1 VAAVESNRG
10 SYLKWPAALADP
22 MNWDTRLIHEAQE
35 PDPLTG
41 SVNTPVYLTSTYVQS
56 APGVAKGFVYSRTGN
71 PTRAALERVIGSL
84 EGGVGALAFASGLAA
99 ASALFMAYP
108 AGSRIV
114 AGDDLYAGTRRLLGV
129 AATHGV
135 RVEHIDTTDLANV
148 RRAFADGPK
157 VDLLYLETPTNPL
170 LQVTDLRGAITIA
183 RRARARVAVDNTFA
197 SPVLQRPLELGAD
210 IVLHSSTK
218 YLGGHSDLIGG
229 ALAFRSRALLE
240 KYRWFQN
247 TQGGVPGPLDCF
259 LVLRGIHTL
268 GLRVRAH
275 TANAA
280 RVAKFLS
287 GHRRIRRALYPGLP
301 DHPGHRVAR
310 RQMDGYGGMVSAELK
325 GGVSE
330 ARRMVRRL
338 KVFTLAESL
347 GGVESLVNH
356 PALMTHRSVP
366 ADIRE
371 RQGITGGLLRFSVG
385 IEDAEDLVADLGQAL
400 A

>member
-1 VAAVESNRG
+1 M
-10 SYLKWPAALADP
+10 K
-22 MNWDTRLIHEAQE
+22 WDTRLLHEAQE

-41 SVNTPVYLTSTYVQS
+41 SVNPPVYLTSTYAQR
-56 APGVAKGFVYSRTGN
+56 APGKAKGFVYSRTGN
-71 PTRAALERVIGSL
+71 PTRAALERVLGSL
-84 EGGVGALAFASGLAA
+84 EGGTGALAFASGLAA

-108 AGSRIV
+108 SGARIV
-114 AGDDLYAGTRRLLGV
+114 AGDDLYAGTRRLLDV
-129 AATHGV
+129 ARTHGV
-135 RVEHIDTTDLANV
+135 RVDIIDTTDLGNV
-148 RRAFADGPK
+148 RKAFATGTK

-170 LQVTDLRGAITIA
+170 LKVTDLRGAIAIA
-183 RRARARVAVDNTFA
+183 REAGARVAVDNTFA

-229 ALAFRSRALLE
+229 ALVFRTRALLE

-275 TANAA
+275 CRNAK
-280 RVAKFLS
+280 RVAAFLS
-287 GHRRIRRALYPGLP
+287 HHPKVLRTLYPGLVE
-301 DHPGHRVAR
+301 HPGHAVAR
-310 RQMDGYGGMVSAELK
+310 RQMDDYGGMVSAEFK
-325 GGVSE
+325 GGL
-330 ARRMVRRL
+330 AATRRLVRRL
-338 KVFTLAESL
+338 KLFTLAESL

-366 ADIRE
+366 PEVRE
-371 RQGITGGLLRFSVG
+371 AQGITGGLLRFSVG
-385 IEDAEDLVADLGQAL
+385 IEDPADLVSDLRQAL

>member
-1 VAAVESNRG
+1 
-10 SYLKWPAALADP
+10 
-22 MNWDTRLIHEAQE
+22 MQWDTRLIHDGQA

-41 SVNTPVYLTSTYVQS
+41 SVNPPVYLTSTYAQS
-56 APGVAKGFVYSRTGN
+56 APGRAKGFVYSRTGN
-71 PTRAALERVIGSL
+71 PTRAALERVIGRL

-108 AGSRIV
+108 SGSRIV
-114 AGDDLYAGTRRLLGV
+114 AGDDLYAGTRRLLEV
-129 AATHGV
+129 ARTHGV
-135 RVEHIDTTDLANV
+135 RVDLVDTSDLANV
-148 RRAFADGPK
+148 RRAFGEAPR

-170 LQVTDLRGAITIA
+170 LKVTDLSGAIAIA
-183 RRARARVAVDNTFA
+183 RRGRARIAVDNTFA

-210 IVLHSSTK
+210 VVLHSTTK

-240 KYRWFQN
+240 KYRWYQN

-275 TANAA
+275 CENARA
-280 RVAKFLS
+280 VAEFLDRHPRVV
-287 GHRRIRRALYPGLP
+287 RTLYPGLA
-301 DHPGHRVAR
+301 DHPGHAVAR
-310 RQMDGYGGMVSAELK
+310 RQMDDFGGMVSAEIA
-325 GGVSE
+325 GGLP
-330 ARRMVRRL
+330 AAKRMIRRL
-338 KVFTLAESL
+338 RVFTLAESL

-366 ADIRE
+366 PEIRDA
-371 RQGITGGLLRFSVG
+371 QGITGGLLRFSVG
-385 IEDAEDLVADLGQAL
+385 IEAADDLVDDLRRAL

>member
-1 VAAVESNRG
+1 MLKFLEVYSVATM
-10 SYLKWPAALADP
+10 KW
-22 MNWDTRLIHEAQE
+22 NTRLLHEAQE

-41 SVNTPVYLTSTYVQS
+41 SVNMPVYLTSTYAQR
-56 APGVAKGFVYSRTGN
+56 APGKAKGFVYSRTGN
-71 PTRAALERVIGSL
+71 PTRAALERVLGSL
-84 EGGVGALAFASGLAA
+84 EGGVGSLAFASGLAA

-108 AGSRIV
+108 SGSRIV
-114 AGDDLYAGTRRLLGV
+114 AGDDLYAGTRRLLEV
-129 AATHGV
+129 ARTHGV
-135 RVEHIDTTDLANV
+135 RVDFIDTSDLGNV

-170 LQVTDLRGAITIA
+170 LKVTDLKGAIAIA
-183 RRARARVAVDNTFA
+183 RDGGARVAVDNTFA

-229 ALAFRSRALLE
+229 ALVFRSRALLE
-240 KYRWFQN
+240 KYRWYQN

-275 TANAA
+275 CANA
-280 RVAKFLS
+280 RKVAAFLS
-287 GHRRIRRALYPGLP
+287 RHPKVLRTLYPGLP
-301 DHPGHRVAR
+301 GHPGHAVAR
-310 RQMDGYGGMVSAELK
+310 RQMDDFGGMVSAEFE
-325 GGVSE
+325 GGLP
-330 ARRMVRRL
+330 ATRRLVRRL
-338 KVFTLAESL
+338 RVFTLAESL

-366 ADIRE
+366 PEVRAA
-371 RQGITGGLLRFSVG
+371 QGITGGLLRFSVG
-385 IEDAEDLVADLGQAL
+385 IEDSDDLIDDLRQAL

>member
-1 VAAVESNRG
+1 MSVDLLG
-10 SYLKWPAALADP
+10 PGMK
-22 MNWDTRLIHEAQE
+22 WDTRLIHEGQP
-35 PDPLTG
+35 PDPQTG
-41 SVNTPVYLTSTYVQS
+41 SVNTPVYLTSTYAQS
-56 APGVAKGFVYSRTGN
+56 APGRSKGFVYSRTGN
-71 PTRAALERVIGSL
+71 PTRATLERVVGSL
-84 EGGVGALAFASGLAA
+84 EGGVGSLAFASGLAA

-108 AGSRIV
+108 SGSRIV
-114 AGDDLYAGTRRLLGV
+114 AGDDLYAGTRRLLDV
-129 AATHGV
+129 ARTHGV
-135 RVEHIDTTDLANV
+135 KVDLIDTSDLANV
-148 RRAFADGPK
+148 RRAFAEGPK

-170 LQVTDLRGAITIA
+170 LKVTDLRGAIGIA
-183 RRARARVAVDNTFA
+183 RTRGARVAVDNTFA

-240 KYRWFQN
+240 RYRWYQN
-247 TQGGVPGPLDCF
+247 TQGGIPGPLDCF

-275 TANAA
+275 CANAR
-280 RVAKFLS
+280 RVATFLS
-287 GHRRIRRALYPGLP
+287 RHPRVLRTLYPGLP
-301 DHPGHRVAR
+301 KHPGYAVAR
-310 RQMDGYGGMVSAELK
+310 RQMDDFGGMVSAEFD
-325 GGVSE
+325 GGLPT
-330 ARRMVRRL
+330 ARRIVRRL

-366 ADIRE
+366 AEVRE
-371 RQGITGGLLRFSVG
+371 AQGITGGLLRFSVG
-385 IEDAEDLVADLGQAL
+385 VEDPDDLIADLRQAL

>member
-1 VAAVESNRG
+1 M
-10 SYLKWPAALADP
+10 K
-22 MNWDTRLIHEAQE
+22 WDTRLIHEAQA
-35 PDPLTG
+35 PDPETG
-41 SVNTPVYLTSTYVQS
+41 SVHPPVYLTSTYAQS
-56 APGVAKGFVYSRTGN
+56 SPGKVKGFVYSRTGN

-84 EGGVGALAFASGLAA
+84 EGGVGSLAFASGLAA

-108 AGSRIV
+108 TGTRIV
-114 AGDDLYAGTRRLLGV
+114 AGDDLYAGTRRLLEV
-129 AATHGV
+129 ARTHGV
-135 RVEHIDTTDLANV
+135 RVDLVDTSDLANI
-148 RRAFADGPK
+148 RQAFSEAPK

-170 LQVTDLRGAITIA
+170 LKVTDLRGAIAIA
-183 RRARARVAVDNTFA
+183 RRGRARVAVDNTFA

-210 IVLHSSTK
+210 IVLHSTTK

-240 KYRWFQN
+240 KYRWYQN

-275 TANAA
+275 CANA
-280 RVAKFLS
+280 RKVATFLS
-287 GHRRIRRALYPGLP
+287 NHPKVVRTLYPGLRT
-301 DHPGHRVAR
+301 HPGHAAAR
-310 RQMDGYGGMVSAELK
+310 RQMDDFGGMVSAEVA
-325 GGVSE
+325 GGLTAAKRVI
-330 ARRMVRRL
+330 RKLRL
-338 KVFTLAESL
+338 FTLAESL

-366 ADIRE
+366 PEVRE
-371 RQGITGGLLRFSVG
+371 AQGITGGLLRFSVG
-385 IEDAEDLVADLGQAL
+385 VEDGEDLVEDLRNAL

>member
-1 VAAVESNRG
+1 M
-10 SYLKWPAALADP
+10 K
-22 MNWDTRLIHEAQE
+22 WDTRLLHEAQE

-41 SVNTPVYLTSTYVQS
+41 SVNTPVYLTSTYAQS
-56 APGVAKGFVYSRTGN
+56 APGQAKGFVYSRTGN
-71 PTRAALERVIGSL
+71 PTRAALERVLGSL
-84 EGGVGALAFASGLAA
+84 EGGVGSLAFASGLAA

-108 AGSRIV
+108 SGSRIV
-114 AGDDLYAGTRRLLGV
+114 AGDDLYAGTRRLLEV
-129 AATHGV
+129 ARTHGV
-135 RVEHIDTTDLANV
+135 RVDMIDTSHLANV
-148 RRAFADGPK
+148 QTAFAEGPK

-170 LQVTDLRGAITIA
+170 LKVTDLRGAIAIA
-183 RRARARVAVDNTFA
+183 RGTGTRVAVDNTFA

-229 ALAFRSRALLE
+229 ALVFRSRALLE
-240 KYRWFQN
+240 KYRWYQN

-275 TANAA
+275 CANAR
-280 RVAKFLS
+280 RVAAFLS
-287 GHRRIRRALYPGLP
+287 RHAKVVRTLYPGLP
-301 DHPGHRVAR
+301 RHPGHEVAR
-310 RQMDGYGGMVSAELK
+310 RQMDDYGGMVSAEFE
-325 GGVSE
+325 GGLP
-330 ARRMVRRL
+330 ATRRLVRRL
-338 KVFTLAESL
+338 RIFTLAESL

-366 ADIRE
+366 PEVRE
-371 RQGITGGLLRFSVG
+371 AQGITGGLLRFSVG
-385 IEDAEDLVADLGQAL
+385 IEDADDLIADLKQAL

>member
-1 VAAVESNRG
+1 ME
-10 SYLKWPAALADP
+10 
-22 MNWDTRLIHEAQE
+22 WDTRLLHDAQA
-35 PDPLTG
+35 PDPQTG
-41 SVNTPVYLTSTYVQS
+41 SVNVPVYLTSTYAQRS
-56 APGVAKGFVYSRTGN
+56 PGKSKGFVYSRTGN

-84 EGGVGALAFASGLAA
+84 EGGVGSLAFASGLAA

-108 AGSRIV
+108 SGARIV
-114 AGDDLYAGTRRLLGV
+114 AGDDLYAGTRRLLEV
-129 AATHGV
+129 ARTHGV
-135 RVEHIDTTDLANV
+135 RVDLVDTSDLGEV
-148 RRAFADGPK
+148 RAAFEEAPK

-170 LQVTDLRGAITIA
+170 LKVTDLHGAISLA
-183 RRARARVAVDNTFA
+183 RKGGARVAVDNTFA

-240 KYRWFQN
+240 KYRWYQN

-275 TANAA
+275 CANAR
-280 RVAKFLS
+280 RVAFFLAR
-287 GHRRIRRALYPGLP
+287 HPKVVRTLYPGLP
-301 DHPGHRVAR
+301 SHPGHRVAR
-310 RQMDGYGGMVSAELK
+310 RQMDDFGGMVSAEIQ
-325 GGVSE
+325 GGLPG
-330 ARRMVRRL
+330 ARRVLRRL
-338 KVFTLAESL
+338 RVFTLAESL

-366 ADIRE
+366 PDVRAA
-371 RQGITGGLLRFSVG
+371 QGIGGGLLRFSVG
-385 IEDAEDLVADLGQAL
+385 IESGADLVEDLRQAL
-400 A
+400 S